1 MYRLGPKSG
10 GPPRRGQ
17 QGALPPTRGVGVGA
31 PANHPSTLGCPTVLT
46 ARTRWAESRPGQVAR
61 AAGGGTRN
69 TRTWHSPAPPP
80 LSRLLA
86 CHPYGRLADILGQ
99 EGGPSRAAAEA
110 SHRCGR
116 ESVAHAHGDGGR
128 APAGG
133 GRRGGGRGVAQDP
146 DPPRAAHVSRP
157 RPSSMR
163 AWPVNAHERN
173 TRIRR
178 TPTEF
183 WCDKEGAR
191 GGRGVEWGLA
201 CQPPLAG
208 AIAAHLCSSPFEQT
222 R

>member
-116 ESVAHAHGDGGR
+116 ESVAHAHGDGAGWQG
-128 APAGG
+128 PCGG
-133 GRRGGGRGVAQDP
+133 GAKGG
-146 DPPRAAHVSRP
+146 
-157 RPSSMR
+157 
-163 AWPVNAHERN
+163 W
-173 TRIRR
+173 
-178 TPTEF
+178 
-183 WCDKEGAR
+183 AR
-191 GGRGVEWGLA
+191 GGPRPGPAARGTRLEA
-201 CQPPLAG
+201 AAFFDAG
-208 AIAAHLCSSPFEQT
+208 VARERAREKYPHPSHSH
-222 R
+222 